1 MPGNGPP
8 GFKSPNAAALPRG
21 QIITEE
27 KDQEMTHAFD
37 LVVVGSGIAG
47 QTAATSAAE
56 AGLSVVLLEKTEN
69 LGGSSAMSGGWFAF
83 SGTEEQA
90 AEDIEDSSELFLQD
104 LLDVGNHLNDRQL
117 LDTYLKNQQDTYRW
131 LKSHGVVFREVEIS
145 SGQSARRSHNSA
157 IKEVL
162 ATLHRD
168 FTDLGG
174 QTRLNH
180 RATRLIQD
188 DSGRVTGVVTQ
199 TPGGEAHFTAAAGV
213 ILATGGFSR
222 GQEMLKIFAPEQLAA
237 LPYGG
242 KGNTGDG
249 LKMAWRLGAGMADM
263 SFVSGTY
270 GSHPE
275 TGEEFHELLTAYY
288 MGAII
293 VNKNGRRFV
302 DESQDYKTLGR
313 VVLGQPEG
321 LGFEIFD
328 AKVRAMSH
336 RGIPLK
342 DIDTLEDIG
351 HVHKADS
358 LEELA
363 IKAGINPQTL
373 ASTVERYNA
382 SVAGHQPD
390 EFGRAKLCNGVGD
403 LLPIDTAPF
412 YAYPAKSLMTTTY
425 CGITINPSGQV
436 LDVDGDVIQG
446 LYAIG
451 EVTGG
456 FHGAAYMTG
465 TSLGKGAV
473 FGRVTARHA
482 ASLHAAYSSA
492 AS

>member
-1 MPGNGPP
+1 M
-8 GFKSPNAAALPRG
+8 K
-21 QIITEE
+21 
-27 KDQEMTHAFD
+27 MTYAFD

-56 AGLSVVLLEKTEN
+56 AGLSVVLLEKTEK
-69 LGGSSAMSGGWFAF
+69 LCGSSAMSGGWFAF

-90 AEDIEDSSELFLQD
+90 AEGIEDSSELFLQD
-104 LLDVGNHLNDRQL
+104 LLEVGDHLNDREL
-117 LDTYLKNQQDTYRW
+117 LDTYLKNQQDAYSW

-162 ATLHRD
+162 TTLQRA

-174 QTRLNH
+174 QTRVNH
-180 RATRLIQD
+180 RVTRITQD
-188 DSGRVTGVVTQ
+188 NSGQVTGVVAQ
-199 TPGGEAHFTAAAGV
+199 TPEGEAHFTASAGV

-222 GQEMLKIFAPEQLAA
+222 GKEMLKIFAPEQLAA

-249 LKMAWRLGAGMADM
+249 LRMAWKLGAGMADM

-270 GSHPE
+270 GSHPD

-293 VNKNGRRFV
+293 VNKEGRRFV

-328 AKVRAMSH
+328 AKVREKSH

-342 DIDTLEDIG
+342 DIDTLEEIG
-351 HVHKADS
+351 HVHKADT

-363 IKAGINPQTL
+363 SVTGIAPQAL
-373 ASTVERYNA
+373 ADTVARYNS

-390 EFGRAKLCNGVGD
+390 EVGRSSLCNGVGD

-412 YAYPAKSLMTTTY
+412 FAYPAKSLMTTTY
-425 CGITINPSGQV
+425 CGITINPSGEV

-473 FGRVTARHA
+473 FGRITARHA
-482 ASLHAAYSSA
+482 ASR